1 MEKILSYLIILLQ
14 LSSCSTII
22 SAGAIAGN
30 ASTSTR
36 GFSGTIE
43 DTYLMSKITAKI
55 SAMNLSNLTN
65 INVSVNRGEVLLTG
79 NIQSQE
85 DRLDLIKKVWEV
97 KEIRKIYNEVK
108 VGESLSI
115 IDKTEDIIF
124 ETKIENRLL
133 FEDGIYSNNYDV
145 EVVDGNVYVMG
156 IASSIEEKNK
166 LENYLKTMNDIKRLI
181 LFISIAKNEKKN

>member
-1 MEKILSYLIILLQ
+1 
-14 LSSCSTII
+14 
-22 SAGAIAGN
+22 
-30 ASTSTR
+30 
-36 GFSGTIE
+36 
-43 DTYLMSKITAKI
+43 MSKITAKI

-156 IASSIEEKNK
+156 ISSSIEEKNK